1 MLKYSIMKNQEI
13 ANIFRQIAQIL
24 EIMGENH
31 FRIRAYERAAQNIES
46 MPEDIEIFIKED
58 RVTTIPG
65 IGKDLEQK
73 IKEIVSEDRLQ
84 YLEDLKKDIPK
95 GLLDILAIPG
105 VGPKT
110 AKLLY
115 EKLDIRDVVMLERMA
130 HAGRIRELPGMKQK
144 TEENILRG
152 IEILK
157 RGHDRMDLKT
167 AQNVALSFV
176 SELKRLKEVKRI
188 DPAGS
193 LRRGKDTVRDI
204 DILIS
209 SNSPEKVM
217 GAFTE
222 SPQVKEVLAKGPT
235 KSSILS
241 TDDINVDVRVIK
253 DDSYGAA
260 LLYFTGSKEHN
271 IRLRQLAIKK
281 GLKLSEYGIFRKN
294 KRIAGK
300 TEIEMYKKLGL
311 PYIEPE
317 LREARGEIEAASKDK
332 LPDLIELKDIKGD
345 LHAHST
351 WSDGGSSMEE
361 VVKKAK
367 DMGYEYIAITDHS
380 QGLKIARGLDRRD
393 LKNKKKEMNR
403 LSKKYKGIKIL
414 FGTEVDIDSEGRLD
428 YPDDI
433 LREMDI
439 VIGAIHSGFKQPRE
453 RLTKRITAAC
463 KNKYVHI
470 IAHPTGRLWGAREA
484 YEVDFEEVFMVAA
497 DTGTAIE
504 INSYP
509 QRLDLNDIYSRMA
522 KEAGVKLAINTD
534 AHIAEQLDTMK
545 FGVSVGRR
553 AWLEKKD
560 VINTLGFGRLSA
572 FLKKKSS

>member
-1 MLKYSIMKNQEI
+1 MKNQEI
-13 ANIFRQIAQIL
+13 ADIFRQIAQIL

-73 IKEIVSEDRLQ
+73 IKEIVSEGRLQ

-167 AQNVALSFV
+167 AQNAALSFV

-222 SPQVKEVLAKGPT
+222 SPQVKEVIVKGPT

-317 LREARGEIEAASKDK
+317 LREARGEIEAASEDK

-414 FGTEVDIDSEGRLD
+414 FGTEVDIDSEGMLD

-470 IAHPTGRLWGAREA
+470 IAHPTGKLWGAREA
-484 YEVDFEEVFMVAA
+484 YEVDFEEVFRVAA

-534 AHIAEQLDTMK
+534 AHIAEELDNMK

-560 VINTLGFGRLSA
+560 VINTLGFGKLRT

>member
-1 MLKYSIMKNQEI
+1 MKNKDI
-13 ANIFRQIAQIL
+13 AKIFRQIAQIL
-24 EIMGENH
+24 EIKGENH
-31 FRIRAYERAAQNIES
+31 FRIRAYERGAQNIES
-46 MPEDIEIFIKED
+46 LSEDIEVFIKED

-73 IKEIVSEDRLQ
+73 IKEIVSEGRLQ

-115 EKLDIRDVVMLERMA
+115 EKLEIRDVVMLERMA

-167 AQNVALSFV
+167 AQDVALSFT
-176 SELKRLKEVKRI
+176 SGLKKLKEVKRI

-193 LRRGKDTVRDI
+193 LRRRKDTVRDI
-204 DILIS
+204 DLLIS
-209 SNSPEKVM
+209 SNKPEKVM
-217 GAFTE
+217 HAFTTL
-222 SPQVKEVLAKGPT
+222 PQVKEIIVKGPT

-241 TDDINVDVRVIK
+241 IDNIQVDVRVIK

-271 IRLRQLAIKK
+271 IRLRQRAITKD
-281 GLKLSEYGIFRKN
+281 LKLSEYGIFRNN

-300 TEIEMYKKLGL
+300 TEMEMYKKLGL
-311 PYIEPE
+311 SYIEPE
-317 LREARGEIEAASKDK
+317 LREDRGEIEGALEDK

-367 DMGYEYIAITDHS
+367 DIGYEYIAITDHS
-380 QGLKIARGLDRRD
+380 QGLKIAGGLDRQD
-393 LKNKKKEMNR
+393 LKNKKKEMDM
-403 LSKKYKGIKIL
+403 LSKKYKGINIL
-414 FGTEVDIDSEGRLD
+414 FGAEVDIDSEGRLD

-433 LREMDI
+433 LKEMDI
-439 VIGAIHSGFKQPRE
+439 VIGAVHSGFKQPKE
-453 RLTKRITAAC
+453 RLTKRIIAAC

-484 YEVDFEEVFMVAA
+484 YEVDFEEVFKAAA

-509 QRLDLNDIYSRMA
+509 QRLDLNDIHSRMA
-522 KEAGVKLAINTD
+522 KKAGVKLAINTD
-534 AHIAEQLDTMK
+534 AHIAEQLDTMR

-553 AWLEKKD
+553 AWLEKKH
-560 VINTLGFGRLSA
+560 VINALSFEKLSV

>member
-1 MLKYSIMKNQEI
+1 MKNKDI
-13 ANIFRQIAQIL
+13 AKIFRQIAQIL
-24 EIMGENH
+24 EIKGENH
-31 FRIRAYERAAQNIES
+31 FRIRAYERGAQNIES
-46 MPEDIEIFIKED
+46 LSEDIEVFIKED

-73 IKEIVSEDRLQ
+73 IKEIVSEGRLQ

-115 EKLDIRDVVMLERMA
+115 EKLEIRDVVMLERMA

-167 AQNVALSFV
+167 AQDVALSFT
-176 SELKRLKEVKRI
+176 SGLKKLKEVKRI

-193 LRRGKDTVRDI
+193 LRRRKDTVRDI
-204 DILIS
+204 DLLIS
-209 SNSPEKVM
+209 SNKPEKVM
-217 GAFTE
+217 HAFTTL
-222 SPQVKEVLAKGPT
+222 PQVKEIIVKGPT

-241 TDDINVDVRVIK
+241 IDNIQVDVRVIK

-271 IRLRQLAIKK
+271 IRLRQRAITKD
-281 GLKLSEYGIFRKN
+281 LKLSEYGIFRNN

-300 TEIEMYKKLGL
+300 TEMEMYKKLGL
-311 PYIEPE
+311 SYIEPE
-317 LREARGEIEAASKDK
+317 LREDRGEIEGALEDK

-367 DMGYEYIAITDHS
+367 DIGYEYIAITDHS
-380 QGLKIARGLDRRD
+380 QGLKIAGGLDRQD
-393 LKNKKKEMNR
+393 LKNKKKEMDM
-403 LSKKYKGIKIL
+403 LSKKYKGINIL
-414 FGTEVDIDSEGRLD
+414 FGAEVDIDSEGRLD

-433 LREMDI
+433 LKEMDI
-439 VIGAIHSGFKQPRE
+439 VIGAVHSGFKQPKE
-453 RLTKRITAAC
+453 RLTKRIIAAC
-463 KNKYVHI
+463 KNRYVHI

-484 YEVDFEEVFMVAA
+484 YEVDFEEVFKAAA

-509 QRLDLNDIYSRMA
+509 QRLDLNDIHSRMA
-522 KEAGVKLAINTD
+522 KKAGVKLAINTD
-534 AHIAEQLDTMK
+534 AHIAEQLDTMR

-553 AWLEKKD
+553 AWLEKKH
-560 VINTLGFGRLSA
+560 VINALSFEKLSV

>member
-1 MLKYSIMKNQEI
+1 MKNKDI
-13 ANIFRQIAQIL
+13 AKIFRQIAQIL
-24 EIMGENH
+24 EIKGENH
-31 FRIRAYERAAQNIES
+31 FRIRAYERGAQNIES
-46 MPEDIEIFIKED
+46 LSEDIEVFIKED

-73 IKEIVSEDRLQ
+73 IKEMVSEGRLQ

-167 AQNVALSFV
+167 AQDVALSFT
-176 SELKRLKEVKRI
+176 SGLKKLKEVKRI

-193 LRRGKDTVRDI
+193 LRRRKDTVKDI
-204 DILIS
+204 DLLIS
-209 SNSPEKVM
+209 SNKPEKVM
-217 GAFTE
+217 HAFTTL
-222 SPQVKEVLAKGPT
+222 PQVKEIIAKGPT

-241 TDDINVDVRVIK
+241 IDNIQVDVRVIK

-271 IRLRQLAIKK
+271 IRLRQLAITKD
-281 GLKLSEYGIFRKN
+281 LKLSEYGIFRNN

-300 TEIEMYKKLGL
+300 TEMEMYKKLGL
-311 PYIEPE
+311 SYIEPE
-317 LREARGEIEAASKDK
+317 LREDRGEIEGALEDK

-361 VVKKAK
+361 VVRKAK
-367 DMGYEYIAITDHS
+367 DIGYEYIAITDHS
-380 QGLKIARGLDRRD
+380 QGLKIAGGLDRQD
-393 LKNKKKEMNR
+393 LKNKKKEMDM
-403 LSKKYKGIKIL
+403 LSKKYKNINIL
-414 FGTEVDIDSEGRLD
+414 FGAEVDIDSEGRLD

-433 LREMDI
+433 LKDMDI
-439 VIGAIHSGFKQPRE
+439 VIGAVHSGFKQPKE
-453 RLTKRITAAC
+453 RLTKRIIAAC
-463 KNKYVHI
+463 KNRYVNI

-484 YEVDFEEVFMVAA
+484 YEVDFEEVFKAAA

-509 QRLDLNDIYSRMA
+509 QRLDLNDIHSRMA
-522 KEAGVKLAINTD
+522 KKAGVKLAINTD
-534 AHIAEQLDTMK
+534 AHIAEQLDTMR

-553 AWLEKKD
+553 AWLEKKH
-560 VINTLGFGRLSA
+560 VINTLSFEKLSV

>member
-1 MLKYSIMKNQEI
+1 MKNKDI
-13 ANIFRQIAQIL
+13 AKIFRQIVQIL
-24 EIMGENH
+24 EIKGENH
-31 FRIRAYERAAQNIES
+31 FRIRAYERGAQNIES
-46 MPEDIEIFIKED
+46 LSEDIEVFIKED

-73 IKEIVSEDRLQ
+73 IKEIVSEGRLQ

-115 EKLDIRDVVMLERMA
+115 EKLEIRDVVMLERMA

-167 AQNVALSFV
+167 AQDVALSFT
-176 SELKRLKEVKRI
+176 SGLKKLKEVKRI

-193 LRRGKDTVRDI
+193 LRRRKDTVRDI
-204 DILIS
+204 DLLIS
-209 SNSPEKVM
+209 SNKPEKVM
-217 GAFTE
+217 HAFTTL
-222 SPQVKEVLAKGPT
+222 PQVKEIIVKGPT

-241 TDDINVDVRVIK
+241 IDNIQVDVRVIK

-271 IRLRQLAIKK
+271 IRLRQRAITKD
-281 GLKLSEYGIFRKN
+281 LKLSEYGIFRNN

-300 TEIEMYKKLGL
+300 TEMEMYKKLGL
-311 PYIEPE
+311 SYIEPE
-317 LREARGEIEAASKDK
+317 LREDRGEIEGALEDK

-367 DMGYEYIAITDHS
+367 DIGYEYIAITDHS
-380 QGLKIARGLDRRD
+380 QGLKIAGGLDRQD
-393 LKNKKKEMNR
+393 LKNKKKEMDM
-403 LSKKYKGIKIL
+403 LSKKYKGINIL
-414 FGTEVDIDSEGRLD
+414 FGAEVDIDSEGRLD

-433 LREMDI
+433 LKEMDI
-439 VIGAIHSGFKQPRE
+439 VIGAVHSGFKQPKE
-453 RLTKRITAAC
+453 RLTKRIIAAC

-484 YEVDFEEVFMVAA
+484 YEVDFEEVFKAAA

-509 QRLDLNDIYSRMA
+509 QRLDLNDIHSRMA
-522 KEAGVKLAINTD
+522 KKAGVKLAINTD
-534 AHIAEQLDTMK
+534 AHIAEQLDTMR

-553 AWLEKKD
+553 AWLEKKH
-560 VINTLGFGRLSA
+560 VINALSFEKLSV

>member
-1 MLKYSIMKNQEI
+1 MKNKDI
-13 ANIFRQIAQIL
+13 AKIFRQIAQIL
-24 EIMGENH
+24 EIKGENH
-31 FRIRAYERAAQNIES
+31 FRIRAYERGAQNIES
-46 MPEDIEIFIKED
+46 LSEDIEVFIKED

-73 IKEIVSEDRLQ
+73 IKEIVSEGRLQ

-115 EKLDIRDVVMLERMA
+115 EKLEIRDVVMLERMA

-167 AQNVALSFV
+167 AQDVALSFT
-176 SELKRLKEVKRI
+176 SGLKKLKEVKRI

-193 LRRGKDTVRDI
+193 LRRRKDTVRDI
-204 DILIS
+204 DLLIS
-209 SNSPEKVM
+209 SNKPEKVM
-217 GAFTE
+217 HAFTTL
-222 SPQVKEVLAKGPT
+222 PQVKEIIVKGST

-241 TDDINVDVRVIK
+241 IDNIQVDVRVIK

-271 IRLRQLAIKK
+271 IRLRQRAITKD
-281 GLKLSEYGIFRKN
+281 LKLSEYGIFRNN

-300 TEIEMYKKLGL
+300 TEMEMYKKLGL
-311 PYIEPE
+311 SYIEPE
-317 LREARGEIEAASKDK
+317 LREDRGEIEGALEDK

-367 DMGYEYIAITDHS
+367 DIGYEYIAITDHS
-380 QGLKIARGLDRRD
+380 QGLKIAGGLDRQD
-393 LKNKKKEMNR
+393 LKNKKKEMDM
-403 LSKKYKGIKIL
+403 LSKKYKGINIL
-414 FGTEVDIDSEGRLD
+414 FGAEVDIDSEGRLD

-433 LREMDI
+433 LKEMDI
-439 VIGAIHSGFKQPRE
+439 VIGAVHSGFKQPKE
-453 RLTKRITAAC
+453 RLTKRIIAAC
-463 KNKYVHI
+463 KNRYVHI

-484 YEVDFEEVFMVAA
+484 YEVDFEEVFKAAA

-509 QRLDLNDIYSRMA
+509 QRLDLNDIHSRMA
-522 KEAGVKLAINTD
+522 KKAGVKLAINTD
-534 AHIAEQLDTMK
+534 AHIAEQLDTMR

-553 AWLEKKD
+553 AWLEKKH
-560 VINTLGFGRLSA
+560 VINALSFEKLSV

>member
-1 MLKYSIMKNQEI
+1 MKNKDI
-13 ANIFRQIAQIL
+13 AKIFRQIAQIL
-24 EIMGENH
+24 EIKGENH
-31 FRIRAYERAAQNIES
+31 FRIRAYERGAQNIES
-46 MPEDIEIFIKED
+46 LSEDIEVFIKED

-73 IKEIVSEDRLQ
+73 IKEIVSEGRLQ

-115 EKLDIRDVVMLERMA
+115 EKLEIRDVVMLERMA

-167 AQNVALSFV
+167 AQDVALSFT
-176 SELKRLKEVKRI
+176 SGLKKLKEVKRI

-193 LRRGKDTVRDI
+193 LRRRKDTVRDI
-204 DILIS
+204 DLLIS
-209 SNSPEKVM
+209 SNKPEKVM
-217 GAFTE
+217 HAFTTL
-222 SPQVKEVLAKGPT
+222 PQVKEIIVKGPT

-241 TDDINVDVRVIK
+241 IDNIQVDVRVIK

-271 IRLRQLAIKK
+271 IRLRQRAITKD
-281 GLKLSEYGIFRKN
+281 LKLSEYGIFRNN

-300 TEIEMYKKLGL
+300 TEMEMYKKLGL
-311 PYIEPE
+311 SYIEPE
-317 LREARGEIEAASKDK
+317 LREDRGEIEGALEDK

-367 DMGYEYIAITDHS
+367 DIGYEYIAITDHS
-380 QGLKIARGLDRRD
+380 QGLKIAGGLDRQD
-393 LKNKKKEMNR
+393 LKNKKKEMDM
-403 LSKKYKGIKIL
+403 LSKKYKGINIL
-414 FGTEVDIDSEGRLD
+414 FGAEVDIDSEGRLD

-433 LREMDI
+433 LKEMDI
-439 VIGAIHSGFKQPRE
+439 VIGAVHSGFKQPKE
-453 RLTKRITAAC
+453 RLTKRIIAAC
-463 KNKYVHI
+463 KNRYVHI

-484 YEVDFEEVFMVAA
+484 YEVDFEEVFKAAA

-509 QRLDLNDIYSRMA
+509 QRLDLNDIHSRMA
-522 KEAGVKLAINTD
+522 KKAGVKLVINTD
-534 AHIAEQLDTMK
+534 AHIAEQLDTMR

-553 AWLEKKD
+553 AWLEKKH
-560 VINTLGFGRLSA
+560 VINALSFEKLSV